1 MVDKDQCKSGKEF
14 EDLIGKA
21 FPSPWDNNA
30 RHQNR
35 EGQISLN
42 HKLFVSQFKHWL
54 KHDLPNASNYLIV
67 TSYFILLKQ
76 TQCRN
81 TGSKREVNSEV

>member
-1 MVDKDQCKSGKEF
+1 MVHKHQCKSGKEC

-42 HKLFVSQFKHWL
+42 HKLLDFINVVGVSRRKGVIDSH
-54 KHDLPNASNYLIV
+54 PNV
-67 TSYFILLKQ
+67 
-76 TQCRN
+76 
-81 TGSKREVNSEV
+81 V